1 MSCPAYNSSSRL
13 GLNCKKEAP
22 GHLHCKQH
30 LLLLPG
36 SLEVLHRSPKTLADC
51 GRVSCAFA
59 HRMCSLCF
67 RVKRSLPTITRSG
80 SISMTTCGQAVF
92 CTQDVP
98 SGHTD
103 YSVNIVRPLDHVLLL
118 PRVILC
124 FLCFLNVLRQKV
136 LIDTFISLFLYEKY
150 QGYRVFLNR
159 SSPVSVAK

>member
-1 MSCPAYNSSSRL
+1 MISCMLRKLMIHQCRKNRSCVHHARWIKKVIQL
-13 GLNCKKEAP
+13 QLTQLN
-22 GHLHCKQH
+22 
-30 LLLLPG
+30 
-36 SLEVLHRSPKTLADC
+36 
-51 GRVSCAFA
+51 SCAV
-59 HRMCSLCF
+59 CSLCF
-67 RVKRSLPTITRSG
+67 RVKRSLPSITRSG

-98 SGHTD
+98 SGHGHTD
-103 YSVNIVRPLDHVLLL
+103 YLVNIVRPLDHVLLL

-159 SSPVSVAK
+159 SSPVSVPK

>member
-1 MSCPAYNSSSRL
+1 MAEL
-13 GLNCKKEAP
+13 VV
-22 GHLHCKQH
+22 HLHI
-30 LLLLPG
+30 G
-36 SLEVLHRSPKTLADC
+36 
-51 GRVSCAFA
+51 
-59 HRMCSLCF
+59 CSLGSFSSF
-67 RVKRSLPTITRSG
+67 RVKRSLWSITRSG

-150 QGYRVFLNR
+150 QRYRVFFTVLPQFQHQNEAEKHAQLSR
-159 SSPVSVAK
+159 SFLKSKITFSVALVGSNSLTL

>member
-1 MSCPAYNSSSRL
+1 MLQC
-13 GLNCKKEAP
+13 
-22 GHLHCKQH
+22 
-30 LLLLPG
+30 
-36 SLEVLHRSPKTLADC
+36 SLEVLHRCPETIAGC
-51 GRVSCAFA
+51 GRVSIGCACA
-59 HRMCSLCF
+59 VCSLCF
-67 RVKRSLPTITRSG
+67 RVKRSLPSITGSG
-80 SISMTTCGQAVF
+80 SISMSTCGQAVF

-150 QGYRVFLNR
+150 QRYRVFFTVLPQFQHQNEAEKHAQLSR
-159 SSPVSVAK
+159 SFLKSKIT